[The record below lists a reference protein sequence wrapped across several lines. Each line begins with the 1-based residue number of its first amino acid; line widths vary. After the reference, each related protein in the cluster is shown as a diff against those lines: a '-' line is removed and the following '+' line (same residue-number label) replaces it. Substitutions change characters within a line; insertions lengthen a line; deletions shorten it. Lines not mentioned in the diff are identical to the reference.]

1 MIPALYL
8 AQAAAPAIAADVP
21 PDLLAAGAGSLLGG
35 GGLVG
40 ALGLLARWVV
50 GAVESRLTAADTRI
64 TALEGVVGDL
74 RRDLAVAAERDRG
87 LRALLE
93 QAIRA
98 ATEASR

>member
-8 AQAAAPAIAADVP
+8 AQAAAPAVADVP

-50 GAVESRLTAADTRI
+50 GSVETRLTGYEARI
-64 TALEGVVGDL
+64 VALEGVVGDL

>member
-1 MIPALYL
+1 MLPALML
-8 AQAAAPAIAADVP
+8 AQAAAPIAADVP

-50 GAVESRLTAADTRI
+50 GSVETRLTGYEARI
-64 TALEGVVGDL
+64 IALEGVVGDL

>member
-1 MIPALYL
+1 MPFALYL
-8 AQAAAPAIAADVP
+8 AQAAAPAVTDVP

-50 GAVESRLTAADTRI
+50 GAVESRLTAADARI

>member
-1 MIPALYL
+1 MPFALYL
-8 AQAAAPAIAADVP
+8 AQAAAPAVADVP
-21 PDLLAAGAGSLLGG
+21 PDMLAAGAGSLLGG

>member
-8 AQAAAPAIAADVP
+8 AQAAAPAVADVP
-21 PDLLAAGAGSLLGG
+21 PDLLAAGATSLLGG

-50 GAVESRLTAADTRI
+50 GSVETRLTGYEARI
-64 TALEGVVGDL
+64 AALEGVVGDL

>member
-1 MIPALYL
+1 MPFALYL
-8 AQAAAPAIAADVP
+8 AQAAAPVAADLP

-64 TALEGVVGDL
+64 AALEAVVGDL

>member
-1 MIPALYL
+1 MIPALML
-8 AQAAAPAIAADVP
+8 AQAAAPAVADVP

-50 GAVESRLTAADTRI
+50 GSVETRLTGYEARI
-64 TALEGVVGDL
+64 VALEGVVGDL

-87 LRALLE
+87 LRLLLE

>member
-8 AQAAAPAIAADVP
+8 AQAAAPAVADVP

-50 GAVESRLTAADTRI
+50 GSVETRLTGYEARI
-64 TALEGVVGDL
+64 VALEGVVGDL
-74 RRDLAVAAERDRG
+74 RADMRVAAERDRG
-87 LRALLE
+87 LREVLATLQATLE
-93 QAIRA
+93 R
-98 ATEASR
+98 SR

>member
-1 MIPALYL
+1 MLPALML
-8 AQAAAPAIAADVP
+8 AQAAAPIAADVP

-50 GAVESRLTAADTRI
+50 GSVETRLTGYEARI
-64 TALEGVVGDL
+64 IALEGVVGDL

-87 LRALLE
+87 LRLLLE

>member
-1 MIPALYL
+1 
-8 AQAAAPAIAADVP
+8 
-21 PDLLAAGAGSLLGG
+21 
-35 GGLVG
+35 
-40 ALGLLARWVV
+40 VV
-50 GAVESRLTAADTRI
+50 GAVESRLTAADARI
-64 TALEGVVGDL
+64 SALEAAVGDL

>member
-8 AQAAAPAIAADVP
+8 AQAAAPVAADVP

-50 GAVESRLTAADTRI
+50 GSVETRLTGYEARI
-64 TALEGVVGDL
+64 VALEGVVGDL
-74 RRDLAVAAERDRG
+74 RADMRVAAERDRG
-87 LRALLE
+87 LREVLATLQATLE
-93 QAIRA
+93 R
-98 ATEASR
+98 SR